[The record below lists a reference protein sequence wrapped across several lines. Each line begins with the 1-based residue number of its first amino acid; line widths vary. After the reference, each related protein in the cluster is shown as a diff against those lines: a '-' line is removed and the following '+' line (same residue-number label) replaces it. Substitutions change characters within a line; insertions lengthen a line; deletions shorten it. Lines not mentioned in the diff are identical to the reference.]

1 MATITPNTP
10 PAGVA
15 NWLDRFQKKLGSIVK
30 PELTF
35 TPWETWQIHLF
46 RFAFIFL
53 LLLVVPLDWKFYRDV
68 FSINWLHFN
77 FYDLLRLS
85 KYQPQFFP
93 TSENNIPVLGF
104 ASFNNWGV
112 VLVIALIGS
121 LVWSN
126 FDKERKEFTVLSYW
140 LRVIVRFRLAIVLVT
155 YGFFKLFPLQMP
167 YPSLSNL
174 LTNYGDFFAWK
185 IYFQTVGIAPKYES
199 FLGFVEVLAA
209 FLIFNRKTVTF
220 GVGLIIGFL
229 GNVAVANGFYDIG
242 EQSLSTL
249 IVLLA
254 FFLFIHDIPRLYD
267 LLVREKRATANK
279 FIPVFSDPSIQKL
292 RLFARSA
299 FLLFVAVYAF
309 KTYDSW
315 ANDPYKYPKAA
326 GLKNAYGFY
335 DVKEFV
341 LNKDTLAYS
350 KTDTHRWQDVVF
362 EKWSTLSIKI
372 NRPVKIDLSN
382 GEGYHEKDIDRNYEV
397 AGFAGRHYFHYQID
411 STNHRLLLQNK
422 NINHRNERLTLAYK
436 WASDSTLVLSGLNE
450 NQDSIRVVLAKI
462 NKKFLMFEGRR
473 RPVKL

>member
-1 MATITPNTP
+1 MTELTPNNAP
-10 PAGVA
+10 SRPE
-15 NWLDRFQKKLGSIVK
+15 NWLERLRKKLYSVVK
-30 PELTF
+30 PDLTF
-35 TPWETWQIHLF
+35 KHWKSWEISLF
-46 RFAFIFL
+46 RFTFL
-53 LLLVVPLDWKFYRDV
+53 FLILMVVPLDWKFYREV
-68 FSINWLHFN
+68 FSINWLDFN
-77 FYDLLRLS
+77 FYDLLKLS

-93 TSENNIPVLGF
+93 NVENNIPLFGF
-104 ASFNNWGV
+104 AGFINWGV
-112 VLVIALIGS
+112 IFIIALIGS
-121 LVWSN
+121 LIWAN
-126 FDKERKEFTVLSYW
+126 FDKERKEFTVLYYW
-140 LRVIVRFRLAIVLVT
+140 LRVIVRFRLAIVLIT

-199 FLGFVEVLAA
+199 FLGFVEIVAA
-209 FLIFNRKTVTF
+209 LLILNRKTVTF

-249 IVLLA
+249 IVFLA
-254 FFLFIHDIPRLYD
+254 FFLFIYDIPRLYD
-267 LLVREKRATANK
+267 LLVKEKLAKANK
-279 FIPVFSDPSIQKL
+279 FIPDFSDPTIHKL
-292 RLFARSA
+292 RLFARTS
-299 FLLFVAVYAF
+299 FFIFVAVYTF

-326 GLKNAYGFY
+326 GLKNAYGLY

-350 KTDTHRWQDVVF
+350 KTDANRWQDVVF
-362 EKWSTLSIKI
+362 EKWSTLSIKV

-382 GEGYHEKDIDRNYEV
+382 GEGYHKADIDRNYEV

-411 STNHRLLLQNK
+411 SLNHTLSLQNK
-422 NINHRNERLTLAYK
+422 NINHRDEKLTLAYK
-436 WASDSTLVLSGLNE
+436 WANDSTIVLSGLNE
-450 NQDSIRVVLAKI
+450 NQNSIHVVLSKI